1 MSTSF
6 PKDVQDSVD
15 SLYAAAEDAVSRAHH
30 IWDAQQVFKV
40 TSGVAIVSKIPSILG
55 IPVTDQDL
63 FEVGCNSIL
72 K

>member
-15 SLYAAAEDAVSRAHH
+15 SLYAAAEDAVSCAH
-30 IWDAQQVFKV
+30 IWDVQLVFKV
-40 TSGVAIVSKIPSILG
+40 TSGVAVISKNPSILG
-55 IPVTDQDL
+55 LPVTDQDL